1 MIDTTLERM
10 SRLLII
16 GKFPYPNGAAA
27 SVRIKNLAE
36 GFVSNGWAVDVVNF
50 GVASSDDEVVG
61 PKIEHRLL
69 YPLPKGKCWPEQWAL
84 FVAPRL
90 VAQRLSSLC
99 ADRDYRAAYV
109 YGRAASINAPLFH
122 ALKRADVCIIN
133 DINESP
139 EHFYGKGGRWSP
151 NYWNGWLGYHRTA
164 LQADLITGISQEI
177 CAHYEGKGIS
187 AHCIPSVENYEGMPS
202 PFPQWQSDD
211 GPELLYLGAMFERDR
226 PDWMLRILGILA
238 QRGAPFKL
246 NLIGGYSKRP
256 SALKLL
262 AEVMAEYP
270 MLEGR
275 VVQYGRVSDDELQR
289 LMSDSALCFV
299 LRRDHIA
306 ERCSFP
312 TRLVECLK
320 AGRCVISSNVPDVP
334 NYLTHG
340 ENAIL
345 LGQESLERDA
355 DVLREFFDDPLRI
368 QKLAEAGREQAEIV
382 FCAKQHTARLIDR
395 IASL

>member
-1 MIDTTLERM
+1 MAQ
-10 SRLLII
+10 SKSPKRLLIL
-16 GKFPYPNGAAA
+16 GKFPFPRGSAA
-27 SVRIKNLAE
+27 SGRIRNIAN
-36 GFVSNGWAVDVVNF
+36 GFLTNGWDVDVVTF
-50 GVASSDDEVVG
+50 G
-61 PKIEHRLL
+61 EHEQFEFESGSRINHQLIH
-69 YPLPKGKCWPEQWAL
+69 PLPKGRMWPAQWAL
-84 FVAPRL
+84 FIAPSL
-90 VAQRLSSLC
+90 VA
-99 ADRDYRAAYV
+99 RDLPAICKKQKYDAVYV
-109 YGRAASINAPLFH
+109 YGRAASIHFPLFR
-122 ALKRADVCIIN
+122 ALKQIGLPIVN

-139 EHFYGKGGRWSP
+139 EHFYGLGGRLSP
-151 NYWNGWLGYHRTA
+151 NYWNGWFGYHRVA
-164 LQADLITGISQEI
+164 CRADLIVGISEEI
-177 CAHYEGKGIS
+177 CRYYNQKNVATY
-187 AHCIPSVENYEGMPS
+187 CMPSVETFEGKTPE
-202 PFPQWQSDD
+202 FPRWDRHR
-211 GPELLYLGAMFERDR
+211 GPEILYMGAMFERDR

-238 QRGAPFKL
+238 QQGAPFKL

-262 AEVMAEYP
+262 EEVMAEYP

-289 LMSDSALCFV
+289 LMSDSAFCFV

-340 ENAIL
+340 ENSIL

-355 DVLREFFDDPLRI
+355 DVLREFFDDSLRT
-368 QKLAEAGREQAEIV
+368 QKLAEAGRNQAENV
-382 FCAKQHTARLIDR
+382 FCAKQHTARLIER